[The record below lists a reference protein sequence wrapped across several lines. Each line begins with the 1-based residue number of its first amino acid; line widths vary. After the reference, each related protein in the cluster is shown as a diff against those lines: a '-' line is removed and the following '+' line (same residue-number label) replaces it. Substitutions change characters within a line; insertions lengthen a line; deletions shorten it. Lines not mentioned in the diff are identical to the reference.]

1 MITAFNFPVAVSGW
15 NVALAL
21 ICGDTVIWKGSE
33 STNLCTVALGKI
45 VGDVLLKNGFKS
57 ICTVVCGTGA
67 VVGAAMVKDPRVP
80 LISFTGSTA
89 VGRSVSAD
97 VHRRFGR
104 TILELGGNNAVIILP
119 DADLEL
125 AF

>member
-1 MITAFNFPVAVSGW
+1 M
-15 NVALAL
+15 
-21 ICGDTVIWKGSE
+21 
-33 STNLCTVALGKI
+33 CTVALGKI

-57 ICTVVCGTGA
+57 VCTTICGEGPT
-67 VVGAAMVKDPRVP
+67 VGAAMVQDPRVP

-104 TILELGGNNAVIILP
+104 TILELGGNNAVIVMP

>member
-1 MITAFNFPVAVSGW
+1 M
-15 NVALAL
+15 

-33 STNLCTVALGKI
+33 STNLCTIALGKI

-57 ICTVVCGTGA
+57 ICTVVCGDGKT
-67 VVGAAMVKDPRVP
+67 VGAAMVNDSRIP

-97 VHRRFGR
+97 VHKRFGK
-104 TILELGGNNAVIILP
+104 TILELGGNNAVIIMP

>member
-1 MITAFNFPVAVSGW
+1 MSGW

-57 ICTVVCGTGA
+57 ICTVVCGTGS

-97 VHRRFGR
+97 VHGRFGR